1 MVEAAVILVA
11 GVGSRLRPITD
22 TRPKALA
29 PVGDETILGRAVR
42 LLLDFGVSR
51 LVLATGY
58 REDAVRAALA
68 GLAAQVDVRF
78 CPNPRYDTTQN
89 SVSLALC
96 REAVGDQSFFKLDG
110 DVVFDLELLERIAAP
125 RAELAVGVDSG
136 RKLDAEAMKV
146 VVEGRTIRR
155 FGKGV
160 PLTESHGE
168 SIGIE
173 RIASSASK
181 KLFDALDER
190 VAAGVTN
197 LYYEDVYSELIAE
210 GRLVAEV
217 ADVSGLRWTEVDTF
231 EDLETARRLFST
243 SGA

>member
-42 LLLDFGVSR
+42 LLLEFGVSR

-58 REDAVRAALA
+58 REDAVRAALG
-68 GLAAQVDVRF
+68 GLAAEVSY
-78 CPNPRYDTTQN
+78 CSNPRYDSTQN

-96 REAVGDQSFFKLDG
+96 REAVGERSFFKLDG

-125 RAELAVGVDSG
+125 GAELAAGVDSS

-146 VVEGRTIRR
+146 IVEGNVIRR
-155 FGKGV
+155 FGKNV
-160 PLTESHGE
+160 PL
-168 SIGIE
+168 
-173 RIASSASK
+173 A
-181 KLFDALDER
+181 
-190 VAAGVTN
+190 
-197 LYYEDVYSELIAE
+197 
-210 GRLVAEV
+210 
-217 ADVSGLRWTEVDTF
+217 
-231 EDLETARRLFST
+231 
-243 SGA
+243 

>member
-22 TRPKALA
+22 SRPKALA

-42 LLLDFGVSR
+42 LLLEFGVSR

-58 REDAVRAALA
+58 REDAVRAALG
-68 GLAAQVDVRF
+68 GLAAEVSY
-78 CPNPRYDTTQN
+78 CPNPRYDSTQN

-96 REAVGDQSFFKLDG
+96 REAVGERSFFKLDG

-125 RAELAVGVDSG
+125 RAELSAGVDSS

-146 VVEGRTIRR
+146 VVEGTLIRR

-160 PLTESHGE
+160 PLDESHGE

-173 RIASSASK
+173 RIDASASR
-181 KLFDALDER
+181 KLFDALEER

-197 LYYEDVYSELIAE
+197 LYYEDVYSQLIAE
-210 GRLVAEV
+210 GQLVAEV

-231 EDLETARRLFST
+231 EDLESARRLF
-243 SGA
+243 G

>member
-42 LLLDFGVSR
+42 LLLDFGISR
-51 LVLATGY
+51 LILATGY
-58 REDAVRAALA
+58 REDAVKSALG
-68 GLAAQVDVRF
+68 GLSREVIFR
-78 CPNPRYDTTQN
+78 PNPRYETTQN

-96 REAVGDQSFFKLDG
+96 RDAVDGRSFFKLDG
-110 DVVFDLELLERIAAP
+110 DVVFDPELLTRIDAP
-125 RAELAVGVDSG
+125 RAELSAGVDSS

-146 VVEGRTIRR
+146 VVEGSRILR

-160 PLTESHGE
+160 PLSASHGE

-173 RIASSASK
+173 RIAGAASG
-181 KLFDALDER
+181 KLFDALDAR
-190 VAAGVTN
+190 IGAGDTS
-197 LYYEDVYSELIAE
+197 LYYEDVYSQMIERGELEAE
-210 GRLVAEV
+210 A
-217 ADVSGLRWTEVDTF
+217 ADVSGLRWTEIDTF
-231 EDLETARRLFST
+231 EDLEAARRLFAT
-243 SGA
+243 PGA

>member
-11 GVGSRLRPITD
+11 GIGSRLRPITD

-29 PVGDETILGRAVR
+29 PIGDETILGRAVR
-42 LLLDFGVSR
+42 LLLDFGISR
-51 LVLATGY
+51 LILATGY

-68 GLAAQVDVRF
+68 GLPCEVML
-78 CPNPRYDTTQN
+78 CPNPRFDSTQN

-96 REAVGDQSFFKLDG
+96 REAVAGRSFFKLDG
-110 DVVFDLELLERIAAP
+110 DVVFDAELLQRIAAP
-125 RAELAVGVDSG
+125 AAELSVGVDSA

-146 VVEGRTIRR
+146 VVDGGKIRR

-160 PLTESHGE
+160 PLAESHGE

-173 RIASSASK
+173 RVSGALSER
-181 KLFDALDER
+181 LFAALDER
-190 VAAGVTN
+190 IAAGVTD
-197 LYYEDVYSELIAE
+197 LYYEDVYSQMIGRGELD
-210 GRLVAEV
+210 AEV

-231 EDLETARRLFST
+231 EDLETARTLFGSP
-243 SGA
+243 GA

>member
-1 MVEAAVILVA
+1 MVEAAVLLVA

-29 PVGDETILGRAVR
+29 PVGGETILGRAVR

-51 LVLATGY
+51 LILATGY
-58 REDAVRAALA
+58 RQDAVRSALG
-68 GLAAQVDVRF
+68 GLACEVVL

-96 REAVGDQSFFKLDG
+96 REAVGGRSFFKLDG
-110 DVVFDLELLERIAAP
+110 DVVFDPELLERIAAGE
-125 RAELAVGVDSG
+125 AELVAGVDSG

-146 VVEGRTIRR
+146 VVSGERIVR
-155 FGKGV
+155 FGKAV
-160 PLTESHGE
+160 PLAASHGE

-173 RIASSASK
+173 RISAGAST
-181 KLFDALDER
+181 KLFEALDER
-190 VAAGVTN
+190 ITAGVTD
-197 LYYEDVYSELIAE
+197 LYYEDVYSQMIERGELSAS
-210 GRLVAEV
+210 A

-231 EDLETARRLFST
+231 EDLETARKLFGSPT
-243 SGA
+243 A

>member
-11 GVGSRLRPITD
+11 GIGSRLRPITD

-29 PVGDETILGRAVR
+29 PVGNETILGRAVR
-42 LLLDFGVSR
+42 LLLEFGVSR

-58 REDAVRAALA
+58 REDAVREALG
-68 GLAAQVDVRF
+68 GLACEVVF
-78 CPNPRYDTTQN
+78 CPNPRYDSTQN

-96 REAVGDQSFFKLDG
+96 RQAVAGRSFFKLDG
-110 DVVFDLELLERIAAP
+110 DVVFDPEVLARIAAP
-125 RAELAVGVDSG
+125 GAELSAGVDAA

-155 FGKGV
+155 FGKAV
-160 PLTESHGE
+160 PLAESHGE

-173 RIASSASK
+173 RIAASASE

-190 VAAGVTN
+190 ISAGITN
-197 LYYEDVYSELIAE
+197 LYYEDVYSEMI
-210 GRLVAEV
+210 GRGELAAEV

-231 EDLETARRLFST
+231 EDLEAARRLFT
-243 SGA
+243 PPDA

>member
-11 GVGSRLRPITD
+11 GIGSRLRPITD

-29 PVGDETILGRAVR
+29 PVGDETILGRAAR
-42 LLLDFGVSR
+42 LLLDFGISR

-58 REDAVRAALA
+58 REDAVRRAVA
-68 GLAAQVDVRF
+68 GLPCEVVF
-78 CPNPRYDTTQN
+78 CPNPRFDSTQN

-96 REAVGDQSFFKLDG
+96 REALAGRSFFKLDG
-110 DVVFDLELLERIAAP
+110 DVVFDFEVLERIAAP
-125 RAELAVGVDSG
+125 SAELSAGVDSG

-146 VVEGRTIRR
+146 VVEGAAIQR
-155 FGKGV
+155 FGKDV
-160 PLTESHGE
+160 PLALSHGE

-173 RIASSASK
+173 RVAASASA

-190 VAAGVTN
+190 IRAGVTN
-197 LYYEDVYSELIAE
+197 LYYEDVYSQMIGRGELRAE
-210 GRLVAEV
+210 A

-231 EDLETARRLFST
+231 EDLEAARLLFSPP
-243 SGA
+243 SA

>member
-29 PVGDETILGRAVR
+29 PVGDETILSRAVR

-51 LVLATGY
+51 LILATGY
-58 REDAVRAALA
+58 REDAVKAALA
-68 GLAAQVDVRF
+68 GLSSTVIF
-78 CPNPRYDTTQN
+78 CPNQRYESTQN

-96 REAVGDQSFFKLDG
+96 RDAVDGRSFFKLDG
-110 DVVFDLELLERIAAP
+110 DVVFDPELLERIAAP
-125 RAELAVGVDSG
+125 RAELSAGVDSG
-136 RKLDAEAMKV
+136 RKLDEEAMKV
-146 VVEGRTIRR
+146 VVEGSRIRR
-155 FGKGV
+155 FGKAV
-160 PLTESHGE
+160 PLAASHGE

-173 RIASSASK
+173 RLESSASG

-190 VAAGVTN
+190 VRAGVTG
-197 LYYEDVYSELIAE
+197 LYYEDVYSQMIERGELTAE
-210 GRLVAEV
+210 A

-231 EDLETARRLFST
+231 EDLEAARRLFAAP
-243 SGA
+243 GA

>member
-29 PVGDETILGRAVR
+29 PVGEETILGRAVR

-51 LVLATGY
+51 LILATGY

-68 GLAAQVDVRF
+68 GLASEVVY
-78 CPNPRYDTTQN
+78 CPNERFDSTQN

-96 REAVGDQSFFKLDG
+96 REAVGGRSFFKLDG
-110 DVVFDLELLERIAAP
+110 DVVFDAELLERIAAP
-125 RAELAVGVDSG
+125 RSELSVGVDSS

-146 VVEGRTIRR
+146 VVSGGRVTR

-160 PLTESHGE
+160 PLAESHGE

-173 RIASSASK
+173 RIEAAASG
-181 KLFDALDER
+181 KLFGALDAQI
-190 VAAGVTN
+190 AAGQTG
-197 LYYEDVYSELIAE
+197 LYYEDVYSQMI
-210 GRLVAEV
+210 GRGELVAEV
-217 ADVSGLRWTEVDTF
+217 AEVSGLRWTEVDTF
-231 EDLETARRLFST
+231 EDLETARRLFAS
-243 SGA
+243 

>member
-11 GVGSRLRPITD
+11 GIGSRLRPITD

-42 LLLDFGVSR
+42 LLLDFGISR
-51 LVLATGY
+51 LILATGY
-58 REDAVRAALA
+58 REEAVREALSGLA
-68 GLAAQVDVRF
+68 GEVIY
-78 CPNPRYDTTQN
+78 CPNPRYDSTQN

-96 REAVGDQSFFKLDG
+96 RDAVDGRSFFKLDG
-110 DVVFDLELLERIAAP
+110 DVLFDPELLTRIAAP
-125 RAELAVGVDSG
+125 HAELSAGVDSA

-146 VVEGRTIRR
+146 VVEAGAIRR
-155 FGKGV
+155 FGKAV

-173 RIASSASK
+173 RISSGACE

-190 VAAGVTN
+190 VAAGITN
-197 LYYEDVYSELIAE
+197 LYYEDVYSQLIERGELTA
-210 GRLVAEV
+210 AA

-231 EDLETARRLFST
+231 EDLEQARRLFAPES
-243 SGA
+243 A

>member
-42 LLLDFGVSR
+42 LLLDFGISR
-51 LVLATGY
+51 LILATGY

-68 GLAAQVDVRF
+68 DLACEVVL
-78 CPNPRYDTTQN
+78 CPNPRFDTTQN

-96 REAVGDQSFFKLDG
+96 RDAVGGRSFFKLDG
-110 DVVFDLELLERIAAP
+110 DVVFEPEVLTRIAAP
-125 RAELAVGVDSG
+125 RAELSTGVDSS

-146 VVEGRTIRR
+146 VVEGPKIRA
-155 FGKGV
+155 FGKHV
-160 PLTESHGE
+160 PLAHSHGE

-173 RIASSASK
+173 RVSSSASAR
-181 KLFDALDER
+181 LFGELDAR
-190 VAAGVTN
+190 VAQGITD
-197 LYYEDVYSELIAE
+197 LYYEDVYSQMIERGTLD
-210 GRLVAEV
+210 AEV

-231 EDLETARRLFST
+231 EDLESARRLFAS

>member
-11 GVGSRLRPITD
+11 GIGSRLRPITD

-29 PVGDETILGRAVR
+29 PVGDDTILGRAVR
-42 LLLDFGVSR
+42 LLLEFGVSR

-58 REDAVRAALA
+58 REDAVRAALG
-68 GLAAQVDVRF
+68 GLTCEVVY
-78 CPNPRYDTTQN
+78 CPNPRFESTQN

-96 REAVGDQSFFKLDG
+96 RDAVAGRSFFKLDG
-110 DVVFDLELLERIAAP
+110 DVVFDPEVLTRIAALP
-125 RAELAVGVDSG
+125 AELSVGVDSA

-146 VVEGRTIRR
+146 VVEDGTIRR

-160 PLTESHGE
+160 PLAQSHGE

-173 RIASSASK
+173 RIAASASD
-181 KLFDALDER
+181 KLFTALDER
-190 VAAGVTN
+190 VNAGVTN
-197 LYYEDVYSELIAE
+197 LYYEDVYSEMIERGQLA
-210 GRLVAEV
+210 AQV

-231 EDLETARRLFST
+231 EDLEAARRLFT
-243 SGA
+243 PPTA

>member
-42 LLLDFGVSR
+42 LLLDFGISR
-51 LVLATGY
+51 LILATGY
-58 REDAVRAALA
+58 REDAVRAALG
-68 GLAAQVDVRF
+68 GLACEVVY
-78 CPNPRYDTTQN
+78 CPNERYESTQN

-96 REAVGDQSFFKLDG
+96 REAVGGRSFFKLDG
-110 DVVFDLELLERIAAP
+110 DVVFDPELLQRIAAP
-125 RAELAVGVDSG
+125 RAELAVGVDSS

-146 VVEGRTIRR
+146 VVNGSRIER

-160 PLTESHGE
+160 PLAESHGE

-173 RIASSASK
+173 RIDSAASNRIFS
-181 KLFDALDER
+181 ALD
-190 VAAGVTN
+190 AQIGAGVTS
-197 LYYEDVYSELIAE
+197 LYYEDVYSQMIGRGELS
-210 GRLVAEV
+210 AEV

-231 EDLETARRLFST
+231 EDLEAARRMFA
-243 SGA
+243 G

>member
-11 GVGSRLRPITD
+11 GVGSRLRPVTD

-42 LLLDFGVSR
+42 LLLDFGISR
-51 LVLATGY
+51 LILATGY

-68 GLAAQVDVRF
+68 GLAAEVSF

-96 REAVGDQSFFKLDG
+96 RDAVGERSFFKLDG

-125 RAELAVGVDSG
+125 QAELAVGVDSG

-160 PLTESHGE
+160 PLAESHGE

-190 VAAGVTN
+190 VAAGITN

-231 EDLETARRLFST
+231 EDLETARRLFSS